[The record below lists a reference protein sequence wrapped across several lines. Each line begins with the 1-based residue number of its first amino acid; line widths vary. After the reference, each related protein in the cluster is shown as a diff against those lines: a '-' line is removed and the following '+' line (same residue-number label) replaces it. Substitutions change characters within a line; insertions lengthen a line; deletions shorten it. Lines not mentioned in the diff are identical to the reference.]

1 MEDRIAELEAGLRA
15 WERKSRWRTLLLVLL
30 PIVVAVAVAYW
41 VAARAVRVEQDL
53 AQSLDG
59 LVGEGNARPSLAE
72 ELGQVRALAGE
83 VRGLRPLPQQL
94 GAEREARTRAESE
107 LAQVRGQLASLNGA
121 RDGLAAA
128 LNPAK

>member
-15 WERKSRWRTLLLVLL
+15 WERKSRRRTLLLVLL
-30 PIVVAVAVAYW
+30 PVVVAAAVAYW

-59 LVGEGNARPSLAE
+59 GLAGERDARPSLADE
-72 ELGQVRALAGE
+72 VGQVRALAAE

-94 GAEREARTRAESE
+94 GAEREARTR
-107 LAQVRGQLASLNGA
+107 
-121 RDGLAAA
+121 
-128 LNPAK
+128 